1 VEALGLLLSKEEREI
16 LIPCLEDMNN
26 RVVGNAILAL
36 HEHFGDLAEKALKNL
51 SESSN
56 RNEQLTAVFC
66 IGAIGED
73 RFLSYSDCL
82 SESSWTEVREK
93 MLSVLEDLSQ
103 DSASALRYLKQNR
116 LKMALFH
123 GNESTEKDHQTT
135 ENTATEKQDNE
146 KRNTDKAENLTDKT
160 EARIDKTGNVTDKAE
175 AGIDKAGK
183 VTDKS
188 ESEKTK
194 KTPAPA
200 DKPPPVSGHEQT
212 KTLAAELKKRPLTP
226 TPSGK
231 EKKHRIRY
239 PAWLQP
245 AADFVDEKLSLLFPD
260 IDSGYEKISL
270 CLFGFCII
278 FTCGTLGIHLFI
290 TDTYLFHSWLIR
302 PLQIIFISELFFAG
316 FFYLLFP
323 LIFAL
328 FIYFNIE
335 TLSKKRLLTGF
346 LTGLAIF
353 LYIPLLQVLNL
364 EYGQILNFFGAH
376 TARFFFDG
384 HSGLSKLALILLNFP
399 WLLLPMLIEAI
410 INIKGFARIIPGFL
424 IIITIFAAIAALQ
437 LDQHS
442 AIQLNNRKWQDIRS
456 YYLLQK
462 QQFEGLL
469 NGADSE
475 EIALRSRLGRATEE
489 QKSELE
495 TTLFLIREKQ
505 AKIRRELKE
514 IQGQIKYAESQIE
527 F

>member
-1 VEALGLLLSKEEREI
+1 
-16 LIPCLEDMNN
+16 
-26 RVVGNAILAL
+26 
-36 HEHFGDLAEKALKNL
+36 
-51 SESSN
+51 
-56 RNEQLTAVFC
+56 
-66 IGAIGED
+66 
-73 RFLSYSDCL
+73 
-82 SESSWTEVREK
+82 
-93 MLSVLEDLSQ
+93 
-103 DSASALRYLKQNR
+103 
-116 LKMALFH
+116 
-123 GNESTEKDHQTT
+123 
-135 ENTATEKQDNE
+135 
-146 KRNTDKAENLTDKT
+146 
-160 EARIDKTGNVTDKAE
+160 
-175 AGIDKAGK
+175 
-183 VTDKS
+183 
-188 ESEKTK
+188 
-194 KTPAPA
+194 
-200 DKPPPVSGHEQT
+200 
-212 KTLAAELKKRPLTP
+212 
-226 TPSGK
+226 
-231 EKKHRIRY
+231 
-239 PAWLQP
+239 
-245 AADFVDEKLSLLFPD
+245 
-260 IDSGYEKISL
+260 
-270 CLFGFCII
+270 
-278 FTCGTLGIHLFI
+278 
-290 TDTYLFHSWLIR
+290 
-302 PLQIIFISELFFAG
+302 
-316 FFYLLFP
+316 LLFP